1 MRTPAELLAGLGRWA
16 LTLHRGKRAMY
27 RYAQSTRE
35 NMFRSADE
43 LLFRQLAAL
52 TRLVDYAYNNS
63 RFYRQRYHQVG
74 FRPGDI
80 KNFSDMARLP
90 ELTKSDLIDNMDAIL
105 CLPRSEMCT
114 AQTSGTSGQ
123 QLAFFRS
130 RRCQT
135 HRRGID
141 LAWAR
146 YFGWRDGQWHGWLWG
161 ATPDVL
167 MPFGWKARLVRHW
180 AERQY
185 FMDVSRLSNENY
197 QAFVDQTRRY
207 QPPLVSAYPS
217 LAHDL
222 AQRIEAGEVSG
233 VRVPVLSTTAEP
245 LHDFQRNKIK
255 AVLADEV
262 YERYGAREYGIVAVE
277 CPVHQGQH
285 VFTDSVYLE
294 TVETD
299 SASGL
304 RRLLVTDLL
313 NLGMPLIRYH
323 SGDYAEL
330 DPSACSCGLSSP
342 RLRNIQGRE
351 VSTIWRPDGSG
362 ISGIKVTHLVEQTD
376 INARVQIEQVALN
389 RIVIRVEAS
398 PGSFEPGLNKL
409 VQRFSETLGPGLRY
423 EKQYVTRIERAPSGK
438 YQYVISRV
446 RRPQPS

>member
-1 MRTPAELLAGLGRWA
+1 MRTPFELIAGLGRYA
-16 LTLHRGKRAMY
+16 LTVHRGKSAMY
-27 RYAQSTRE
+27 RCARSTRKS
-35 NMFRSADE
+35 MFHSADE
-43 LLFRQLAAL
+43 LLFRQLTAL

-63 RFYRQRYHQVG
+63 RFYRERFRQVG

-80 KNFSDMARLP
+80 KDFSDLARLP

-105 CLPRSEMCT
+105 CLPEGKMCT
-114 AQTSGTSGQ
+114 SQTSGTSGQ

-130 RRCQT
+130 RPCQT
-135 HRRGID
+135 CRRGID

-161 ATPDVL
+161 ATPDVV
-167 MPFGWKARLVRHW
+167 MPSGWKARLVRQW

-197 QAFVDQTRRY
+197 QDFVNRTRRY
-207 QPPLVSAYPS
+207 HPPLVSAYPS
-217 LAHDL
+217 LAYDL

-255 AVLADEV
+255 AVFADEV
-262 YERYGAREYGIVAVE
+262 LERYGAREYGIVAVE
-277 CPVHQGQH
+277 CPAHQGQH
-285 VFTDSVYLE
+285 IFTDSVYLE

-304 RRLLVTDLL
+304 SRLLVTDLL

-323 SGDYAEL
+323 SGDFAEL
-330 DPSACSCGLSSP
+330 DPTPCSCGMVSP

-351 VSTIWRPDGSG
+351 ASTIWRPDGSG
-362 ISGIKVTHLVEQTD
+362 ISGIKVTHLVEQTG
-376 INARVQIEQVALN
+376 INARLQIEQVELD

-398 PGSFEPGLNKL
+398 PGSFEPGLDKL
-409 VQRFSETLGPGLRY
+409 VKRFSDTLGPGLRY
-423 EKQYVTRIERAPSGK
+423 ETQYVTRIERAPSGK